1 MSYVYRRQLMVPWK
15 ARKGD
20 PREVQWRKRSAR
32 LGIKRSRF
40 KARLCL
46 EFASGP
52 QGPHLASLGP

>member
-1 MSYVYRRQLMVPWK
+1 MVPWK

-20 PREVQWRKRSAR
+20 PREVRWRKRIKES
-32 LGIKRSRF
+32 GIKRSRF
-40 KARLCL
+40 KARLCP